1 MPIRWR
7 LTLFNAAVIG
17 FILLVLGV
25 SVFLLVRA
33 ALRSG
38 VEGTVQSRALAVA
51 RTVESGRVLGSDDVE
66 QLTLE
71 GVFVVVRDGE
81 GKVLARTIEAR
92 PDQSP
97 DTMFWKEVLD
107 TGEPAGGRVNTSGE
121 TQSYVFAV
129 PVDPPV
135 GPRIAPAIRSPFG
148 PQKAPLP
155 STTAARVVEV
165 SKSYETAAAT
175 VERLGAILIAG
186 VLAIFLLSVGGA
198 YLLARAALSPV
209 EAVVDSARGITE
221 NDLSKRLPVDHPK
234 DEIGSLAA
242 TINELLSRLE
252 ASFRRKEEAL
262 SSQREALA
270 SQRRFVADA
279 SHELRTPLTSISGYA
294 TMLRDWGLDDPRA
307 GRKGAEGIHRES
319 ERMKRLVED
328 LLSLARG
335 DEGLPL
341 ELCTH
346 NLGVV
351 ADEAVKAARASDQG
365 LSISYTPPSKPVS
378 VSFDRGRIRQV
389 ADILLDNAVRYAP
402 EGEVEVAVRERDG
415 WAELEV
421 SDTGAGMPAEQ
432 VSRIFERFYRVDAA
446 RAPGG
451 AGLGLSI
458 ARQIAEAHR
467 GRIDV
472 GSKPG
477 EGSTFTL
484 RIPRNRYPS
493 EAADARVPD
502 ERGSETT

>member
-17 FILLVLGV
+17 VILLVLGI

-33 ALRSG
+33 ALLSG
-38 VEGTVQSRALAVA
+38 VESTVQSRALAVA
-51 RTVESGRVLGSDDVE
+51 RTLGSGGILGPEEVE

-71 GVFVVVRDGE
+71 GIFVVVRDAE

-97 DTMFWKEVLD
+97 DSTFWKEVLD
-107 TGEPAGGRVNTSGE
+107 TGEPAGGRVNTSNE
-121 TQSYVFAV
+121 TQSYVYAV

-135 GPRIAPAIRSPFG
+135 GTRIAPAIRSPFG
-148 PQKAPLP
+148 PQKVPLP
-155 STTAARVVEV
+155 PAAPARVVEV

-175 VERLGAILIAG
+175 VERLGAILIVG
-186 VLAIFLLSVGGA
+186 VLAIFVLSVSGA
-198 YLLARAALSPV
+198 YLLARMALSPV
-209 EAVVDSARGITE
+209 EAIADSARGITE
-221 NDLSKRLPVDHPK
+221 SNLSKRLPVDHPK
-234 DEIGSLAA
+234 DEIGRLAA

-270 SQRRFVADA
+270 SQQRFVADA

-294 TMLRDWGLDDPRA
+294 TMLRDWGLQDPRV

-319 ERMKRLVED
+319 QRMKRLVED

-341 ELCTH
+341 ELRVH
-346 NLGVV
+346 DLGAVT
-351 ADEAVKAARASDQG
+351 DEAVKAARAAPDNG
-365 LSISYTPPSKPVS
+365 LSISYTPPSEPIS
-378 VSFDRGRIRQV
+378 VCFDRGRVRQV

-402 EGEVEVAVRERDG
+402 GGQVKVAVRERDG

-421 SDTGAGMPAEQ
+421 SDTGIGIPAEQ
-432 VSRIFERFYRVDAA
+432 VPRIFERFYRVDAA

-451 AGLGLSI
+451 VGLGLSI
-458 ARQIAEAHR
+458 ARQIAEAHG
-467 GRIDV
+467 GRIAAE
-472 GSKPG
+472 SKLD

-484 RIPRNRYPS
+484 RIPCQGYPP
-493 EAADARVPD
+493 R
-502 ERGSETT
+502 